1 MKMPYFKLKDAF
13 NEVRENFSYGTGGE
27 KVSAA
32 AKLLGKSVANV
43 GMLAAEIGVEV
54 VKNAPKTAG
63 KMAEKNLNENRHKM
77 SDEQIERAERVV
89 EAAKRHEEKER
100 AKKLSERENGE

>member
-13 NEVRENFSYGTGGE
+13 NEVRDNFSYGTGGE

-63 KMAEKNLNENRHKM
+63 KLAERNLKENRQKM
-77 SDEQIERAERVV
+77 TDEQIDRAERVV
-89 EAAKRHEEKER
+89 ENAKKHEEIER
-100 AKKLSERENGE
+100 SKKAAGRGNHE

>member
-1 MKMPYFKLKDAF
+1 MPYFKLKDAL

-63 KMAEKNLNENRHKM
+63 KMAERHLNENRHKM

-89 EAAKRHEEKER
+89 ENAKKHAEIDRAKRAAER
-100 AKKLSERENGE
+100 GTNE